1 MAAGE
6 EENAFGRISF
16 SFFLKKKSGQREGRT
31 GWYKVHGEMGGCHC
45 CVNSPVSSIPLS
57 ILHNSFFWL
66 IKRDSRKIFFL
77 FFILF
82 SIFIF
87 WRKRIFTFGRH
98 SSGEW
103 VSINGLALSLIF
115 VMAIFFFFFTF
126 VRSNA
131 AIQKKGGNKK
141 KKKESRETPIV
152 RVLLWFRRW
161 PNDDDGQPDQVSRA
175 SYVLTKEKWKKME
188 KKRKSFATAG
198 DNRPCTLAIRD
209 GTGCAIVLRPAW
221 RRLPISQQTNR
232 VTATFVCPAQ
242 NIIPAVVVET
252 KRKKIIWF
260 FRGGKTKRR
269 KIGGPSVDHANRCR
283 RPFTACVSTPKKIK

>member
-1 MAAGE
+1 MAAGEKEE

-77 FFILF
+77 LFILF

-98 SSGEW
+98 SSGER

-141 KKKESRETPIV
+141 KKKKSREKRP
-152 RVLLWFRRW
+152 
-161 PNDDDGQPDQVSRA
+161 
-175 SYVLTKEKWKKME
+175 SYVCYYDFAGGQTMMMASQTRCPELVMYLQKKNEEKWK

-260 FRGGKTKRR
+260 FRGGK
-269 KIGGPSVDHANRCR
+269 
-283 RPFTACVSTPKKIK
+283 KKK